1 MAPFRHYPND
11 KNPEGSDEEVHRM
24 ADMQEPTYPRKEPP
38 RRVETETG
46 EHIMEERHKYR
57 RAEDARKTDLVERVQ
72 NTPLTLKNLLWL
84 GAAVIAANQSIN
96 AWREKNVTREQFNTL
111 SDKVSKLAE
120 NVNTLA
126 TQFAEARRDDN
137 FKNYS
142 ICVTMK
148 VQNPSKYPR
157 FCDREEIQSFDPTH

>member
-11 KNPEGSDEEVHRM
+11 QNPNPEREVHRTPGS
-24 ADMQEPTYPRKEPP
+24 EPAYPRKEPP

-46 EHIMEERHKYR
+46 EHIAESRQRYR

-72 NTPLTLKNLLWL
+72 NTPLTLKNLIWM
-84 GAAVIAANQSIN
+84 GAAIIAANQSIN
-96 AWREKNVTREQFNTL
+96 AWREKNVTREQFNAL
-111 SDKVSKLAE
+111 SDKVGKLAD
-120 NVNTLA
+120 NVSTLT
-126 TQFAEARRDDN
+126 TQFQTARQDDN

-148 VQNPSKYPR
+148 VQNPEKYPR
-157 FCDREEIQSFDPTH
+157 FCDREEIQQFDPTTR